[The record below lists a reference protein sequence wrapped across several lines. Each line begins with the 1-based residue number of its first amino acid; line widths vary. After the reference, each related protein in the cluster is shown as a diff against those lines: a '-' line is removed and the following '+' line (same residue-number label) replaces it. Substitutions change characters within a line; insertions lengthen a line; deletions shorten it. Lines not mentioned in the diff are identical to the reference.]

1 MIHKMKVAQVCP
13 RYLPN
18 IGGIETHVLEI
29 SRKLVDRGIEVE
41 VLTTDPSGK
50 LPEEE
55 TINCVKIK
63 RFKSWAPNESY
74 FFSSDLRK
82 HLIDNSNNFD
92 IVHAHSYGAFPALYT
107 AQAKNTNKLVFTP
120 HYHGTGHTL
129 FRSLLHIPYR
139 FLGKRIFRK
148 ADKIICVSNYEKN
161 LVVNH
166 FNMNED
172 KVMVIPNGVNLE
184 EFKDLEKKQKTH
196 STILCVCRLEKYKG
210 AHHLIHILPNL
221 NDNTVLELIGNGPY
235 KKYLVDLAR
244 KLHLEDRVMFFQDLP
259 RTVLLQKYAN
269 ADVFVLLSEHE
280 AFGISVE
287 EALAA
292 KTPCIVANASALKEW
307 IDNRTCFGVS
317 FPIKHEELTGAIKN
331 VIGRQ
336 LSKVKV
342 WDWEEIVETLI
353 GLYKE
358 GL

>member
-13 RYLPN
+13 RYHPN
-18 IGGIETHVLEI
+18 IGGIETHVREI
-29 SRKLVDRGIEVE
+29 SRKLVDRGVEVE

-50 LPEEE
+50 LPKEE

-63 RFKSWAPNESY
+63 RFKSWAPNDSY

-82 HLIDNSNNFD
+82 YLIDNLNSFD
-92 IVHAHSYGAFPALYT
+92 IVHAHSYHAFPALYT
-107 AQAKNTNKLVFTP
+107 AQAKNINKLIFTP

-148 ADKIICVSNYEKN
+148 ADKIICVSNYEKD

-166 FNMNED
+166 FNITED
-172 KVMVIPNGVNLE
+172 KVIVIPNGVNLE
-184 EFKDLEKKQKTH
+184 EFKGLEKRRKIH

-210 AHHLIHILPNL
+210 AQHLIHVLPNL
-221 NDNTVLELIGNGPY
+221 NDNTVLELVGKGPY
-235 KKYLVDLAR
+235 KKYLVDLTR
-244 KLHLEDRVMFFQDLP
+244 KLHLEDKVRFFQDLP

-269 ADVFVLLSEHE
+269 ADAFVLLSEHE
-280 AFGISVE
+280 AFGISIE

-292 KTPCIVANASALKEW
+292 KTPCVVANTSALKEW
-307 IDNRTCFGVS
+307 IDDSTCFGVS
-317 FPIKHEELTGAIKN
+317 FPIKHEELTGVIKN

-336 LSKVKV
+336 LPKVKV
-342 WDWEEIVETLI
+342 WDWKEIVETLI